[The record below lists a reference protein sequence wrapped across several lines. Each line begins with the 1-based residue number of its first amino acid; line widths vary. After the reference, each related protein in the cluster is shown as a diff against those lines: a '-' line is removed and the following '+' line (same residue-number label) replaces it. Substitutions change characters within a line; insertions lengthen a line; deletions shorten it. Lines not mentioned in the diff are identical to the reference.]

1 MTFCVEEIC
10 TLEQPSKIYFVLT
23 KNSWFGQNF
32 KNSRNFF
39 SVEVQGESRDAEIEL
54 RQQNGHLAFALNQ
67 SKEENARIV
76 AHVNDLNAE
85 ILDLRGQIAEL
96 NAAHEEE
103 RAGLEEAEFQRRLAV
118 RLGMNLGY
126 LC

>member
-1 MTFCVEEIC
+1 MPDVRKRRLLVKRKTVVF
-10 TLEQPSKIYFVLT
+10 KIRQRP
-23 KNSWFGQNF
+23 KAKIN
-32 KNSRNFF
+32 
-39 SVEVQGESRDAEIEL
+39 SVEVQGKSRDVEIQL

-118 RLGMNLGY
+118 GLGTNPGY

>member
-1 MTFCVEEIC
+1 M
-10 TLEQPSKIYFVLT
+10 
-23 KNSWFGQNF
+23 
-32 KNSRNFF
+32 
-39 SVEVQGESRDAEIEL
+39 EVQGESRDAEIEL

-118 RLGMNLGY
+118 GLGTNLGY
-126 LC
+126 LCQV

>member
-1 MTFCVEEIC
+1 M
-10 TLEQPSKIYFVLT
+10 SRKFVLLSSHRKFISYLRRTAGLDKIT
-23 KNSWFGQNF
+23 KTAEI
-32 KNSRNFF
+32 FF
-39 SVEVQGESRDAEIEL
+39 SVEVQGESRNAEIEL

-118 RLGMNLGY
+118 RLGTNQAY
-126 LC
+126 P

>member
-1 MTFCVEEIC
+1 MSRKFVLLSSHRKFIRTYD
-10 TLEQPSKIYFVLT
+10 EQPVWAKFQEQPKL
-23 KNSWFGQNF
+23 
-32 KNSRNFF
+32 FF

-118 RLGMNLGY
+118 RLGTNLGY
-126 LC
+126 PCSV